1 MRPVVIVDPPRADP
15 GVVAELGALGV
26 KPPATTPIFYRASAA
41 RLTIADSIE
50 VLGEAS
56 SGEGEFVLL
65 QQDGRLWVG
74 AGSDHTDRKVETYS
88 VTVSKQMCDK
98 PIAPVLWE
106 LEEVIDHWD
115 RMILR
120 AYACIKGKREL
131 YQQGTLDAMLP
142 VSELI
147 ARGFEGGKL
156 PDGCAMFGGTFAAIG
171 GIRVSEPQLI
181 SIGVALTAIVATA
194 LLLAK
199 TGFGRAVRALA
210 DSVEL
215 ASIAGVDVDRMIVS
229 IWILVGMLAGLCG
242 ACASACWFLALGL
255 APAAPVRAVGVIEA
269 PMAALAGRRFFA
281 EKLHARQILAGLAVI
296 AGVVMTT
303 LR

>member
-1 MRPVVIVDPPRADP
+1 MYDLTFTIDARGTTTPLTLAIDQAVIAGWTGRDPVARDKHI
-15 GVVAELGALGV
+15 AELEAIGIAR
-26 KPPATTPIFYRASAA
+26 PATTPIYYRVSAR
-41 RLTIADSIE
+41 RLTTEDSIE
-50 VLGEAS
+50 VCGNDS
-56 SGEGEFVLL
+56 SGEVEFVLIGW
-65 QQDGRLWVG
+65 QDRIFVG
-74 AGSDHTDRKVETYS
+74 LGSDHTDRKVETYS

-171 GIRVSEPQLI
+171 GIRP
-181 SIGVALTAIVATA
+181 
-194 LLLAK
+194 
-199 TGFGRAVRALA
+199 A
-210 DSVEL
+210 DRFEYEL
-215 ASIAGVDVDRMIVS
+215 EDPVLKRTIRHGYDVITM
-229 IWILVGMLAGLCG
+229 
-242 ACASACWFLALGL
+242 
-255 APAAPVRAVGVIEA
+255 PVRG
-269 PMAALAGRRFFA
+269 
-281 EKLHARQILAGLAVI
+281 
-296 AGVVMTT
+296 
-303 LR
+303 